1 MEKCFGIDKL
11 IVNKEEIFV
20 DLKIIKIIY
29 LWLCYRRE
37 RDRMMD
43 IQTTLIKLISKVW
56 ADYCADFEKEAL

>member
-43 IQTTLIKLISKVW
+43 IQTTKIKLISKVC
-56 ADYCADFEKEAL
+56 ADYCAYF